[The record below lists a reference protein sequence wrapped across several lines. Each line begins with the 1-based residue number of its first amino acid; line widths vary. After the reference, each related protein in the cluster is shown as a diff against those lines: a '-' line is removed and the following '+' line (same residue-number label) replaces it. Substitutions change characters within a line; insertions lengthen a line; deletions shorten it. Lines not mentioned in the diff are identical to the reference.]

1 MAIFQALSLRY
12 KAGGG
17 HPDRATVFKAEENFM
32 HRRTLLLAGVA
43 CALTFPSLPAFAAN
57 PAEIFV
63 SQNIQRGFD
72 LLNEPG
78 ASVDERRSRF
88 AAFVI
93 GLTDVRRV
101 AVFLLGRYAGAAA
114 PADVDAYVAAYQEY
128 VQAVYQSYFALYA
141 GQNLRVID
149 SRERA
154 PNDYVVRTN
163 VTGGNSAPLEID
175 FRVRTDGAKP
185 VLVDLGIAGIWLA
198 IAQREEFGAVLAQS
212 NGDVKALSAH
222 LRARTAQYH

>member
-17 HPDRATVFKAEENFM
+17 HPDRATVFKAEDNFM
-32 HRRTLLLAGVA
+32 HRRTLLFTGAVGALAFA
-43 CALTFPSLPAFAAN
+43 APPAFAAN
-57 PAEIFV
+57 PAELFV

>member
-1 MAIFQALSLRY
+1 
-12 KAGGG
+12 
-17 HPDRATVFKAEENFM
+17 M
-32 HRRTLLLAGVA
+32 HRRTLLLAGA
-43 CALTFPSLPAFAAN
+43 AGALAVSSLPVFAAN
-57 PAEIFV
+57 PAETFV

-72 LLNEPG
+72 LLNAPG
-78 ASVDERRSRF
+78 ASVAERKARF
-88 AAFVI
+88 ADFVI
-93 GLTDVRRV
+93 GLTDMRRV
-101 AVFLLGRYAGAAA
+101 AVFLLGRYAATAA
-114 PADVDAYVAAYQEY
+114 PADVDAYVAAYQAY

-163 VTGGNSAPLEID
+163 VTGGNSAPLEIN

-212 NGDVKALSAH
+212 NGDVSVLSAH
-222 LRARTAQYH
+222 LRTRAAQYH

>member
-1 MAIFQALSLRY
+1 
-12 KAGGG
+12 
-17 HPDRATVFKAEENFM
+17 M
-32 HRRTLLLAGVA
+32 HRRTLLLAGA
-43 CALTFPSLPAFAAN
+43 AGALAFSSLPVFAAN
-57 PAEIFV
+57 PAETFV

-72 LLNEPG
+72 LLNAPG
-78 ASVDERRSRF
+78 ASVAERKARF
-88 AAFVI
+88 ADFVI
-93 GLTDVRRV
+93 GLTDMRRV
-101 AVFLLGRYAGAAA
+101 AVFLLGRYAATAA
-114 PADVDAYVAAYQEY
+114 PADVDAYVAAYQAY

-163 VTGGNSAPLEID
+163 VTGGNSAPLEIN

-212 NGDVKALSAH
+212 NGDVSVLSAH
-222 LRARTAQYH
+222 LRTRAAQYH

>member
-1 MAIFQALSLRY
+1 
-12 KAGGG
+12 
-17 HPDRATVFKAEENFM
+17 M
-32 HRRTLLLAGVA
+32 HRRTLLLAGA
-43 CALTFPSLPAFAAN
+43 AGALAFSSLPVFAAN
-57 PAEIFV
+57 PAETFV

-72 LLNEPG
+72 LLNAPG
-78 ASVDERRSRF
+78 ASVAERKARF
-88 AAFVI
+88 ADFVI
-93 GLTDVRRV
+93 GLTDMRRV
-101 AVFLLGRYAGAAA
+101 AVFLLGRYAATAA
-114 PADVDAYVAAYQEY
+114 PADVDAYVAAYQAY

-212 NGDVKALSAH
+212 NGDVSVLSAH
-222 LRARTAQYH
+222 LRTRAAQYH

>member
-1 MAIFQALSLRY
+1 
-12 KAGGG
+12 
-17 HPDRATVFKAEENFM
+17 M
-32 HRRTLLLAGVA
+32 HRRTLLLAGA
-43 CALTFPSLPAFAAN
+43 AGALAFSSLPVFAAN
-57 PAEIFV
+57 PAETFV

-72 LLNEPG
+72 LLNAPG
-78 ASVDERRSRF
+78 ASVAERKARF
-88 AAFVI
+88 ADFVI
-93 GLTDVRRV
+93 GLTDMRRV
-101 AVFLLGRYAGAAA
+101 AVFLLGRYAATAA
-114 PADVDAYVAAYQEY
+114 PADVDAYVAAYQAY

-163 VTGGNSAPLEID
+163 VTGGNSAPLEIN

-212 NGDVKALSAH
+212 NGDVSVLSAH
-222 LRARTAQYH
+222 LRARAAQYH